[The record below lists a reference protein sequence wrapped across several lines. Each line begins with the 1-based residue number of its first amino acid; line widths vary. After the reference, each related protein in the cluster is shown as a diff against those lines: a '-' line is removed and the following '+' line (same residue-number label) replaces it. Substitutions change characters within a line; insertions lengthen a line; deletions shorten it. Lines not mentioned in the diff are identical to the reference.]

1 MTSTSSK
8 FGSARLW
15 AGLLAGSIFL
25 SVVVLSVLKQ
35 QLGRPGPDGDDIMRL
50 VQVRDVLAG
59 QGWFD
64 LHQYRLGPDGGTLMH
79 WSRIPDI
86 PILLLTS
93 LFDLFLPSETALAWA
108 ITIWPPISLLIVMGG
123 LALAVRNIGD
133 GKLLVFTFI
142 VALFILFGHFRFLS
156 GAIDHHNLQ
165 LGFLAVAVGAS
176 LDRLVSPRNMILSAV
191 MLALSVAVGA
201 ELYPFFAVLCAF
213 HAVDWALRGA
223 DIRNGTL
230 AFGAALAGAIAVCFF
245 GTVPQAAWG
254 RVYCDALSSIS
265 FLALAIGG
273 GGLALCAAFLSG
285 YGRLIRLAGLA
296 AIGAACAGLFLLR
309 GPQCLGSPLDIL
321 TPDMRDIWFGSIIEA
336 RPMFA
341 QQGGRWPFVA
351 YAMGPSLVGFGVS
364 IVGLLRRRDV
374 RTDLMF
380 ALLLALGLVLMLYQT
395 RFYVFGSLLAIIPCA
410 VWARDAYIAG
420 RKEGGRRTGYLLPL
434 ALSSPTL
441 WALPVMLVLP
451 SSAPVIGGEQ
461 SCLSDET
468 RVALNSVP
476 PGMILSDANTGAALL
491 EMTPHSVMY
500 ANYHRDIAGISASLE
515 AFGLPPDKVP
525 ALLAENQV
533 DYVLLC
539 PNAGQNSTF
548 EQLRPDGF
556 LARLA
561 AGKVPDW
568 LQPVKPL
575 PEDEASGRFYRVV
588 PEN

>member
-201 ELYPFFAVLCAF
+201 ELYPFVAVLCAF

-351 YAMGPSLVGFGVS
+351 YAVGPSLVGFGVS

-410 VWARDAYIAG
+410 VWARDAPAQPCLG
-420 RKEGGRRTGYLLPL
+420 EGCPRGSGYYG
-434 ALSSPTL
+434 SK
-441 WALPVMLVLP
+441 
-451 SSAPVIGGEQ
+451 I
-461 SCLSDET
+461 
-468 RVALNSVP
+468 
-476 PGMILSDANTGAALL
+476 
-491 EMTPHSVMY
+491 
-500 ANYHRDIAGISASLE
+500 
-515 AFGLPPDKVP
+515 
-525 ALLAENQV
+525 
-533 DYVLLC
+533 
-539 PNAGQNSTF
+539 
-548 EQLRPDGF
+548 
-556 LARLA
+556 
-561 AGKVPDW
+561 
-568 LQPVKPL
+568 
-575 PEDEASGRFYRVV
+575 
-588 PEN
+588 